1 MRKLY
6 EPQTRVPGAR
16 PRIDPDTLMPMYDD
30 HGKML
35 WDMPAPSKYA
45 EHKVW
50 RLHKRTG
57 KRIADTA
64 MVPIYR
70 GTSGS
75 HARDVK
81 AQIKRSQ
88 RKAAEAQAVV
98 EEMNAAEDNAARMER
113 DNLQNLVLNPGGHN
127 VEE

>member
-1 MRKLY
+1 MRKMY

-30 HGKML
+30 KGNML
-35 WDMPAPSKYA
+35 WDMPSPSKYA
-45 EHKVW
+45 QHKLW

-57 KRIADTA
+57 KRIEDTA

-81 AQIKRSQ
+81 AQIRRSQ
-88 RKAAEAQAVV
+88 RKAAEEKALADTFKEA
-98 EEMNAAEDNAARMER
+98 EEAMQEAEGAL
-113 DNLQNLVLNPGGHN
+113 LQNLVLNPGGYN
-127 VEE
+127 VE